1 MNHLDEA
8 AIETINAFSTGR
20 QSDGEAAIRR
30 FVGWLESNLSL
41 VQSAQYF
48 NQIGS
53 VLLVCEQNN
62 LLTQEAVPLAYWCF
76 CEQIMKNEHV
86 RLARDNRL
94 DLLEDY
100 HETMKQFCLPLF
112 RSEPFYR
119 PKNILEFT
127 YAEDELMIMEFSDFQ
142 TGDYDLLD
150 AKRALRLNHIR
161 QKISAGQF
169 CSKDE
174 NVLAERGSTSHELMR
189 GFLNP
194 FN

>member
-1 MNHLDEA
+1 MNHLDAA
-8 AIETINAFSTGR
+8 AIETLNAFGTGR
-20 QSDGEAAIRR
+20 ESDGEAAIRR
-30 FVGWLESNLSL
+30 FVGLLESNLTL

-48 NQIGS
+48 NQVGS

-62 LLTQEAVPLAYWCF
+62 LLTEEAVPLAYWCF

-86 RLARDNRL
+86 TLARDNRL

-112 RSEPFYR
+112 RSEPFYM
-119 PKNILEFT
+119 PKSSLEFT

-142 TGDYDLLD
+142 TGEYDLLD
-150 AKRALRLNHIR
+150 AKRAHRLNHIR
-161 QKISAGQF
+161 QKISSGQF

-174 NVLAERGSTSHELMR
+174 NVLAERGSTSHELIGR
-189 GFLNP
+189 FLNP